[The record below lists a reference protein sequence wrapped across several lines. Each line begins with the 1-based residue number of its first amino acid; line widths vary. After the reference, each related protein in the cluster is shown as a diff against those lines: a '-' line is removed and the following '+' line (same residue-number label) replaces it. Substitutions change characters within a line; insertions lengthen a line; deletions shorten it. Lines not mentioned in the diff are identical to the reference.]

1 MFKARFVRA
10 LAVPAL
16 IFALSITASAQMP
29 QPFSA
34 DMSTTSNGAVQM
46 KGQFHFSAPNI
57 RMDMTD
63 TGAHQRGGP
72 GGGKMSM
79 IIDGAKKT
87 SYTLMHDQQM
97 YMEFSANSARPMR
110 QNMPPRIED
119 YRSDPCSSRE
129 FASCKKVGTETV
141 NGRAC
146 DKWEAVE
153 KSGDKF
159 TFWIDQKLHFP
170 IKSQTKDTTTEFTNI
185 KEGPQ
190 DAALF
195 TVPATYKK
203 FDPGAFGRRQ

>member
-1 MFKARFVRA
+1 MAKSRLLTV
-10 LAVPAL
+10 LAVTAL
-16 IFALSITASAQMP
+16 ILCLAHSALAQMP

-34 DMSTTSNGAVQM
+34 DMSTTSNSSVQM

-63 TGAHQRGGP
+63 TGAQRRGGP

-79 IIDGAKKT
+79 IVDGAKKT

-97 YMEFSANSARPMR
+97 YMELSANSVSPMR
-110 QNMPPRIED
+110 QHTPRLED
-119 YRSDPCSSRE
+119 YRSDPCSSHE
-129 FASCKKVGTETV
+129 FATCKKVGTETV
-141 NGRAC
+141 NGRTC

-153 KSGDKF
+153 KNGDKF

-190 DAALF
+190 DSALF
-195 TVPATYKK
+195 VVPASYKK
-203 FDPGAFGRRQ
+203 FDPGAFGRGQ